1 MLKRFWDDV
10 RGCYSARNIAWQLLA
25 AVLTYVRQSFGN
37 KASAITPA
45 QVSAIHA
52 KEADRKEWT
61 QDELLR
67 LP

>member
-1 MLKRFWDDV
+1 MTPEKAIVVGTDR
-10 RGCYSARNIAWQLLA
+10 SAWSDEKIAS
-25 AVLTYVRQSFGN
+25 VLTYVRQSFGN
-37 KASAITPA
+37 SASAITPA